1 MYVYVYLS
9 YFLCHQ
15 CYIFRMD
22 NDIVISTY
30 LAKFKEQL
38 LSLVSSPSCYY
49 SPSMECFLQL
59 SPGLGYSVGE
69 AELLTCPAQLQ
80 HLAEICGPE
89 GMVWLTAQIEQDIFT
104 AMAKLQQIVQVIH
117 SSRCFSLLAI
127 KHVADKF

>member
-1 MYVYVYLS
+1 
-9 YFLCHQ
+9 
-15 CYIFRMD
+15 MD

-104 AMAKLQQIVQVIH
+104 AMAKMQQIVQVIR
-117 SSRCFSLLAI
+117 SRCFSLLAI